1 MALSITYVSWS
12 LGSGYQITS
21 SDYTLGQSGII
32 QALSGTVVITAND
45 VGGTVTE
52 VPSTIYHSPSASYSY
67 KVFKNTYA
75 NNIYST
81 DFDITYSNPN
91 ENISQV
97 TSLLPLLE
105 NDKIYFE
112 LTRQKLEY
120 SASVSS
126 SDSDLIRVWRTSGQV
141 TLADNT
147 TINTLITGSGGSFI
161 ENISNNTL
169 CLTSSFNNYYSS
181 SQFIPTSSSLYNAF
195 GEGYELFY
203 FNYYDY
209 LITKNQD
216 GIRIYEINAISTGSN
231 ICVTVEPSFGSE
243 TIANLEYIVFLR
255 KKPDE
260 TRVIV
265 NYQNT
270 PGQTSY
276 GFIVPIN
283 LHPEVLKNIDI
294 ITKEVKQKLIELN
307 NG

>member
-12 LGSGYQITS
+12 LGTGYQITS
-21 SDYTLGQSGII
+21 SNYTLGQSGSI
-32 QALSGTVVITAND
+32 QALSGTVVITSND
-45 VGGTVTE
+45 VGGVVTD

-75 NNIYST
+75 NSIYSNN
-81 DFDITYSNPN
+81 FDITYSSPTK
-91 ENISQV
+91 NISQI
-97 TSLLPLLE
+97 TSLFPLVT

-112 LTRQKLEY
+112 LTRQQLEY

-126 SDSDLIRVWRTSGQV
+126 SDSDLIRVWRTTGQV
-141 TLADNT
+141 TLADSN
-147 TINTLITGSGGSFI
+147 TINTIITGSGGSFI
-161 ENISNNTL
+161 QSISNNTL
-169 CLTSSFNNYYSS
+169 CLTSSFNTYYSS
-181 SQFIPTSSSLYNAF
+181 SIFVPYSSSLFDDF
-195 GEGYELFY
+195 GEVYELFY
-203 FNYYDY
+203 FNTYDV

-216 GIRIYEINAISTGSN
+216 GIKIYEINSISTGSN

-255 KKPDE
+255 KQRDE
-260 TRVIV
+260 TRVII

-276 GFIVPIN
+276 GFIIPNN

-294 ITKEVKQKLIELN
+294 ITKEVKQKLIESQT
-307 NG
+307 